1 MTSPQQLPADGQQ
14 AEELV
19 AYLDG
24 ELDTQACQRV
34 ERRLVQDADFRRQLR
49 DLQQSWDLL
58 DHLPEADVD
67 ERFTQSTIALVAVK
81 ATEDAHTMSATGQRR
96 RKLAAWGLAA
106 GCAAVFLISFALV
119 RWSAWRTQ
127 RRLLRDLP
135 VIEHLDDYRYAD
147 DIDFLRRLQQDG
159 LFAEGE
165 LEDGL

>member
-1 MTSPQQLPADGQQ
+1 MTFQPQPADDPQ

-34 ERRLVQDADFRRQLR
+34 ERRLVQDADYRRQLR
-49 DLQQSWDLL
+49 DLQRSWDLL
-58 DHLPEADVD
+58 DHLPAVDVD

-81 ATEDAHTMSATGQRR
+81 ATEDARTLAATGRHRR
-96 RKLAAWGLAA
+96 TLAAWGLAGA
-106 GCAAVFLISFALV
+106 CAAVFLVSLGLV
-119 RWSAWRTQ
+119 HWSAWRSQ
-127 RRLLRDLP
+127 RLLLRDLP

-147 DIDFLRRLQQDG
+147 DIDFLRRLQRDG
-159 LFAEGE
+159 LFVEGD